1 MKISD
6 LNTIGVNMMYKS
18 TQTTIADTIVAAN
31 FANINTNEAFIQ
43 ESVHHGIHMM
53 GPLNFDIAGSNSYLL
68 DNVSV
73 NIRLEL
79 SKPSIVLLTDANF
92 ANNNTNEAFIQE
104 KCPSWNSYD
113 GTRQL
118 FLVPKK

>member
-6 LNTIGVNMMYKS
+6 LNTIGLNMMYKS
-18 TQTTIADTIVAAN
+18 TQTTIADTMA
-31 FANINTNEAFIQ
+31 
-43 ESVHHGIHMM
+43 
-53 GPLNFDIAGSNSYLL
+53 P
-68 DNVSV
+68 
-73 NIRLEL
+73 
-79 SKPSIVLLTDANF
+79 ANF

-118 FLVPKK
+118 FGIEK